1 MKIGLSTPQTVALWS
16 LAQLAR
22 ISQAEFFDTLN
33 HKGPSDL
40 LAKCIEVGVLTSTK
54 PANSEMDFE
63 LMANMGYFTTS
74 NEIFFT
80 HTRSSMPV
88 VDIRSWRL
96 SIEGDGVSNP
106 ISLSY
111 DDLLE
116 LPSAT
121 FTRYLESAGNGRIF
135 YDLLLCKKAEG
146 EQWHFGAFGI
156 AEWTGVQ
163 LSKILKIAGV
173 KKEAVEVK
181 PVGMD
186 NSFNELSIPL
196 AKAMEEDTLLAYN
209 MNGLVLPVD
218 HGFPLRTVVPGW
230 IGAASAKWVNKITVS
245 TRPIPG
251 SKNKKNFLI
260 GPDYPSRPL
269 ITSQVMKSACCLP
282 WPALLRA
289 GHQRIIGYAWSPAG
303 RITKVDISLDGG
315 KTFQPAALTGP
326 NIERA
331 GTRWEFCFDAQPGN
345 MTITPRAADD
355 KGNAQYSISQQKWN
369 KLGYLFGAMVPHP
382 VTISS
387 DSGEACSEEHDCDF
401 VGAGCC

>member
-1 MKIGLSTPQTVALWS
+1 MKSGLSTPQTVALWS
-16 LAQLAR
+16 LAQSAR

-33 HKGPSDL
+33 HKGPSGL
-40 LAKCIEVGVLTSTK
+40 LAKCIEVGVLTSSK
-54 PANSEMDFE
+54 PVKSEMNFE
-63 LMANMGYFTTS
+63 LMASMGYFTTS
-74 NEIFFT
+74 NSIFFT
-80 HTRSSMPV
+80 CAHGLVPA
-88 VDIRSWRL
+88 VDIKDWRL

-111 DDLLE
+111 DEILK
-116 LPSAT
+116 LPAVT
-121 FTRYLESAGNGRIF
+121 FTRYLESSGNGRIF
-135 YDLLLCKKAEG
+135 YDLLLGKKAAG

-163 LSKILKIAGV
+163 LFKILKIAGV

-181 PVGMD
+181 LVGAD

-196 AKAMEEDTLLAYN
+196 VKAMEEDTLLAYN

-218 HGFPLRTVVPGW
+218 HGFPLRAVVPGW
-230 IGAASAKWVNKITVS
+230 IAEASTKWVNKLIVS
-245 TRPIPG
+245 TSPVQFN
-251 SKNKKNFLI
+251 KNNKNVLV
-260 GPDYPSRPL
+260 GPDYTSREL
-269 ITSQVMKSACCLP
+269 ITNQVMKSACCLR

-289 GHQRIIGYAWSPAG
+289 GHQKIIGYAWSPAG

-315 KTFQPAALTGP
+315 KTFQQAALTGP

-331 GTRWEFCFDAQPGN
+331 GTRWEFCFDFEPGDL
-345 MTITPRAADD
+345 TIMPCATDD
-355 KGNAQYSISQQKWN
+355 KGNTQYDISKQKWN

-382 VTISS
+382 VTISY
-387 DSGEACSEEHDCDF
+387 DRGEACPEEHDCDI